1 MGTAGVPT
9 YKREP
14 CIHSP
19 RGLLPPRSSQVY
31 RTVVGVLWASFSRDM
46 FIVSILARQ
55 AKGRES
61 IPCFHTVDKMRVKED
76 SSWSRRA

>member
-1 MGTAGVPT
+1 MV
-9 YKREP
+9 RVFWE
-14 CIHSP
+14 S
-19 RGLLPPRSSQVY
+19 V
-31 RTVVGVLWASFSRDM
+31 SRDT